1 MPIADEAS
9 PLYGQQTLL
18 AEGSEIYEEIF
29 EKQLIIFLKPE
40 EHYATASC
48 EEWNRLLKKELALYN
63 IICLKAR
70 QRRMS
75 YCHVY
80 VSGPMHT
87 QAGRSS
93 RI

>member
-40 EHYATASC
+40 EHYAPASC

-80 VSGPMHT
+80 VSGPMYT
-87 QAGRSS
+87 QAEAAGFD
-93 RI
+93 